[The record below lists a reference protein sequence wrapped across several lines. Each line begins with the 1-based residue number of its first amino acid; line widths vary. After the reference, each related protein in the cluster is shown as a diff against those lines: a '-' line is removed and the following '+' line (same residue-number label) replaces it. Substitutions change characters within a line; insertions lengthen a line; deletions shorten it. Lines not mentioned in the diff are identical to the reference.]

1 MLALALV
8 KQGQVVVV
16 KLQLNLSTKSDDEVE
31 EVPAVATRRLI
42 SDVWLEMSK
51 KMVRGKPT
59 AICNY
64 CHKELTAGA
73 KSGTSHLRDHLKICT
88 QRMLKL
94 RSTSGKSMCQSQ
106 LRMTAQAEGKVN
118 VESYTFDQETCRE
131 ELGDMIVLHDYPLSI
146 VDHAGFRR
154 FVHALQPLFK
164 LHTRNTI
171 RYSSL
176 HDDCLVHDD
185 C

>member
-1 MLALALV
+1 
-8 KQGQVVVV
+8 
-16 KLQLNLSTKSDDEVE
+16 
-31 EVPAVATRRLI
+31 
-42 SDVWLEMSK
+42 
-51 KMVRGKPT
+51 
-59 AICNY
+59 
-64 CHKELTAGA
+64 
-73 KSGTSHLRDHLKICT
+73 
-88 QRMLKL
+88 
-94 RSTSGKSMCQSQ
+94 
-106 LRMTAQAEGKVN
+106 
-118 VESYTFDQETCRE
+118 
-131 ELGDMIVLHDYPLSI
+131 VLHDYPLSI